1 MIILSD
7 KSKLDVQMDVFASDP
22 ATLMMSIHRL
32 KESVRWNEFI
42 LSPKSRHFKA
52 TYMSFTTANKNLSV
66 DLGSTD
72 ERLYDTSDIM
82 NRSNYRLEVSL
93 RIMNH
98 DSISSIKTAQV
109 NLSSLV
115 NFKIQAVHKRAQSV
129 EIPRNADY
137 WWTLESELCSTKMIR
152 QRTVIAF
159 KEGYVYRTMR
169 SQMPAEPGI
178 VFVYHRGTLHTNND
192 AHDLPLHKQLFYVGA
207 MSVVQSDEDLIELV
221 RFVIPTSRTGSLI
234 GKEDRIRAALVSS
247 IEDLNVGVKLEWW
260 KLEMEVC
267 STESVRQQNSFL
279 VKNGY
284 VKYRIPLD
292 VMFTSG
298 VTFAY
303 YRAIFYKKTMK
314 FFTNEDLQME
324 KRELV
329 LGRYKTT
336 LSDWKSFGHV
346 KFSVSTGKRL
356 RSAEKGKI
364 RNSLQLILEKRQP
377 SILACGLELVGGR
390 VF

>member
-1 MIILSD
+1 
-7 KSKLDVQMDVFASDP
+7 
-22 ATLMMSIHRL
+22 
-32 KESVRWNEFI
+32 
-42 LSPKSRHFKA
+42 
-52 TYMSFTTANKNLSV
+52 
-66 DLGSTD
+66 
-72 ERLYDTSDIM
+72 
-82 NRSNYRLEVSL
+82 
-93 RIMNH
+93 
-98 DSISSIKTAQV
+98 
-109 NLSSLV
+109 
-115 NFKIQAVHKRAQSV
+115 
-129 EIPRNADY
+129 
-137 WWTLESELCSTKMIR
+137 
-152 QRTVIAF
+152 
-159 KEGYVYRTMR
+159 
-169 SQMPAEPGI
+169 
-178 VFVYHRGTLHTNND
+178 
-192 AHDLPLHKQLFYVGA
+192 
-207 MSVVQSDEDLIELV
+207 
-221 RFVIPTSRTGSLI
+221 
-234 GKEDRIRAALVSS
+234 
-247 IEDLNVGVKLEWW
+247 
-260 KLEMEVC
+260 MEVC